1 MKSILRGLNHAF
13 EFVAAT
19 MMAAM
24 FAIFILQ
31 ITIRYSAR
39 AEWIADII
47 PLLEPTLYGWTLDFC
62 LLMWIWIVFW
72 GNGLIVRHRDHVI
85 FDIIYTNVTPHVRKW
100 FAIFSAI
107 TIAIC
112 LLLIIEPT
120 WSKFYILRL
129 KKTATLSNV
138 FGDWIR
144 VRDIYLVFFIFS
156 FAVAFRY
163 FWRAYYILKNGAE
176 DDLFLT
182 TEDNLRLS
190 DRTKN
195 DL

>member
-1 MKSILRGLNHAF
+1 MKNIVRGLNHAF

-24 FAIFILQ
+24 FAVFILQ
-31 ITIRYSAR
+31 VTIRYSAR
-39 AEWIADII
+39 AEWISDFI
-47 PLLEPTLYGWTLDFC
+47 PFLEPTLYGWTLDFC

-85 FDIIYTNVTPHVRKW
+85 FDIIYTNVSPRLRKY
-100 FAIFSAI
+100 FAIFSALI
-107 TIAIC
+107 IAMC
-112 LLLIIEPT
+112 LLVVIEPT

-144 VRDIYLVFFIFS
+144 VRDIYLVFFIFAI
-156 FAVAFRY
+156 AVAFRY
-163 FWRAYYILKNGAE
+163 LWRAYYVLRNGAE
-176 DDLFLT
+176 EDLFLSN
-182 TEDNLRLS
+182 EENRKLS
-190 DRTKN
+190 LQRQN

>member
-1 MKSILRGLNHAF
+1 MKNIARGLNHAF

-31 ITIRYSAR
+31 VTIRYSAR
-39 AEWIADII
+39 AEWIADFI
-47 PLLEPTLYGWTLDFC
+47 PFLEPTLYGWTLDFC

-85 FDIIYTNVTPHVRKW
+85 FDIIYTNVSPRLRKY
-100 FAIFSAI
+100 FAIFSALI
-107 TIAIC
+107 IAMC
-112 LLLIIEPT
+112 LLVVIEPT

-144 VRDIYLVFFIFS
+144 VRDIYLVFFIFAI
-156 FAVAFRY
+156 AVAFRY
-163 FWRAYYILKNGAE
+163 LWRAYYVLRNGAE
-176 DDLFLT
+176 EDLFLSN
-182 TEDNLRLS
+182 EENIKLS
-190 DRTKN
+190 LQRQN

>member
-1 MKSILRGLNHAF
+1 MKSFLRGLNHAF
-13 EFVAAT
+13 EFVAAA

-39 AEWIADII
+39 AEWIADAF
-47 PLLEPTLYGWTLDFC
+47 PFLEPTLYGWTLDFC

-85 FDIIYTNVTPHVRKW
+85 FYIIYTNVAPQVRKW

-107 TIAIC
+107 VISVC

-144 VRDIYLVFFIFS
+144 VRDIYLVFFIFAT
-156 FAVAFRY
+156 AVSLRY
-163 FWRAYYILKNGAE
+163 FSRAYYILKNGAE
-176 DDLFLT
+176 DDLFLP
-182 TEDNLRLS
+182 TEDTLRVP
-190 DRTKN
+190 DRNKN

>member
-13 EFVAAT
+13 EFVAAA

-39 AEWIADII
+39 AEWIADAF
-47 PLLEPTLYGWTLDFC
+47 PFLEPTLYGWTLDFC

-85 FDIIYTNVTPHVRKW
+85 FDIIYTNVTSDLRKW

-107 TIAIC
+107 VISIC

-144 VRDIYLVFFIFS
+144 VRDIYLVFFIFAT
-156 FAVAFRY
+156 AVALRY

-176 DDLFLT
+176 DDLFSP
-182 TEDNLRLS
+182 TEDTLRLP
-190 DRTKN
+190 DRNKN

>member
-1 MKSILRGLNHAF
+1 MKTILRGLNHAF

-31 ITIRYSAR
+31 VTIRYSAR
-39 AEWIADII
+39 AEWIADTI

-85 FDIIYTNVTPHVRKW
+85 FDIIYTNVSPRVRKW
-100 FAIFSAI
+100 FAIFGAI
-107 TIAIC
+107 IISIC

-144 VRDIYLVFFIFS
+144 VRDIYLVFFIFAA
-156 FAVAFRY
+156 AVALRY
-163 FWRAYYILKNGAE
+163 FSRAYYILKNGAE
-176 DDLFLT
+176 DDLFLP
-182 TEDNLRLS
+182 TEDTLRLP
-190 DRTKN
+190 DRNKN

>member
-13 EFVAAT
+13 EFVAAA

-39 AEWIADII
+39 AEWIADAF
-47 PLLEPTLYGWTLDFC
+47 PFLEPTLYGWTLDFC

-85 FDIIYTNVTPHVRKW
+85 FDIIYTNVTPHLRKW

-107 TIAIC
+107 VISIC

-138 FGDWIR
+138 FGEWIR
-144 VRDIYLVFFIFS
+144 VRDIYLVFFIFAT
-156 FAVAFRY
+156 AVSLRY
-163 FWRAYYILKNGAE
+163 FSRAYYILKNGAE
-176 DDLFLT
+176 DDLFLP
-182 TEDNLRLS
+182 TEDTLRVP
-190 DRTKN
+190 DRNKN